1 LPYIRGMKITTTKKQ
16 DKVIRTL
23 NNTTKK
29 KVSTLFST
37 LEKGVSING
46 LRESYDVS
54 ELIIPKYKGQGKW
67 RVKIDYRHRVIVQVQ
82 DNGQVGFVDIMNR
95 EGYLK

>member
-1 LPYIRGMKITTTKKQ
+1 MKITTTKKQ

-23 NNTTKK
+23 NNNTKK
-29 KVSTLFST
+29 KVKTLFST
-37 LEKGVSING
+37 LEKGVTING

-67 RVKIDYRHRVIVQVQ
+67 RVKIDYRHRIIVQVQ
-82 DNGQVGFVDIMNR
+82 DKGQVEFVDIMNR

>member
-1 LPYIRGMKITTTKKQ
+1 MKVIVTKKQ
-16 DKVIRTL
+16 EKVIQTL

-37 LEKGVSING
+37 LEKGVTING
-46 LRESYDVS
+46 LRETYDVS
-54 ELIIPKYKGQGKW
+54 ELIIPKFKGQNKW
-67 RVKIDYRHRVIVQVQ
+67 RIKIDYRHRVIVQVQ
-82 DNGQVGFVDIMNR
+82 ENGVVMFDDIMNR

>member
-1 LPYIRGMKITTTKKQ
+1 MKVSITKKQ
-16 DKVIRTL
+16 NKVIRTL
-23 NNTTKK
+23 NKNTKK

-54 ELIIPKYKGQGKW
+54 ELIIPKYKGQDKW
-67 RVKIDYRHRVIVQVQ
+67 RIKIDYRHRVIVQVQ
-82 DNGQVGFVDIMNR
+82 PNGQVAFVDIMNR